1 MSRIKN
7 TKLELNVEQVKILK
21 RVFSL
26 YSDKSGILDL
36 KELLGAMRE
45 AEFDLKFPFVYDL
58 IAQINVSEYKNGI
71 KFDQLLDEINKRL
84 EDRESEESIERSFG
98 FFVGNSGRQN
108 INAGDIKKVAD
119 EVGLEMA
126 ENEIEEMIKSV
137 NPKEPDCISF
147 EEFFRVMAKMEI

>member
-7 TKLELNVEQVKILK
+7 TKLELNVDQVKILK

-119 EVGLEMA
+119 EVG
-126 ENEIEEMIKSV
+126 EELTEEQAGRI
-137 NPKEPDCISF
+137 ISRIAKNGKNCDYD
-147 EEFFRVMAKMEI
+147 EFYAVMTKKAKI